1 MSASPGLAIAAA
13 FLGGLTLFAVAAVA
27 ASKLQA
33 DDLAIINVPRGGI
46 RLAKDAPEARIIQA
60 TPLTWDE
67 DEGAWMITMQLGK
80 SSVELVL
87 DSGSGQI
94 SAKGNQC
101 KFTTCEGD
109 TCITQKCPCGK
120 NSNGRARKNC
130 SAHSYTPSG
139 QRLDPGQD
147 GAGLDTVLSF
157 GTQDNSVIHYKETV
171 SLEMA
176 SLSCSDFSTPPQTAL
191 ATHMVTF
198 PEDIVVHL
206 IHAIKGTSS
215 SNICGISRPTRTGV
229 PVIMSYMLAGAP
241 EHTWSVILHKRG
253 GWFAIGALS
262 ECFAPEYCPL
272 LWPPAF
278 SNFNTRFYVVRL
290 KSLQVSRSGDA
301 PFRTLSAKDTPEF
314 LVLDTGT
321 TCSYAPPELGAKLRA
336 IDWRE
341 QHSSMRLVLENG
353 VQLTYNNQDLQDPD
367 DPLRSV
373 FNCDPHT
380 TLEDFD
386 SIFAVPTILFGA
398 VMMRGMY
405 WEYDLDRE
413 RVGIARV

>member
-13 FLGGLTLFAVAAVA
+13 VMGGVTLFVVAAAA

-33 DDLAIINVPRGGI
+33 NDDANDVRPRGGI
-46 RLAKDAPEARIIQA
+46 RLAQTQQIEA
-60 TPLTWDE
+60 TPLTWDD
-67 DEGAWMITMQLGK
+67 DEGAWMITMQLGN
-80 SSVELVL
+80 SSVQLVL

-94 SAKGNQC
+94 SAKGKHC

-109 TCITQKCPCGK
+109 SCTTQKCPCGK
-120 NSNGRARKNC
+120 NSDGSSRKNC

-139 QRLDPGQD
+139 QRLDPGQN

-157 GTQDNSVIHYKETV
+157 GTQQDSVTHYKETV
-171 SLEMA
+171 SLELA
-176 SLSCSDFSTPPQTAL
+176 SLSCSDLMTTPQTAHPHV
-191 ATHMVTF
+191 THMHTL

-215 SNICGISRPTRTGV
+215 SNICGMSRPTPTGV
-229 PVIMSYMLAGAP
+229 PVVLSYMLAGAP
-241 EHTWSVILHKRG
+241 AHTWSVILHERG
-253 GWFAIGALS
+253 GWFAIGAFS
-262 ECFAPEYCPL
+262 ACFVPAYCPL
-272 LWPPAF
+272 VWPPSF
-278 SNFNTRFYVVRL
+278 SNFHTRFYVVRL
-290 KSLQVSRSGDA
+290 KALQVGGVGAA
-301 PFRTLSAKDTPEF
+301 PFRTLSVQDTPQF
-314 LVLDTGT
+314 VVLDTGT
-321 TCSYAPPELGAKLRA
+321 TCTYAPPELGGKLRA

-353 VQLTYNNQDLQDPD
+353 VELTYNTQQLKDPD
-367 DPLRSV
+367 DPGRSV

-386 SIFAVPTILFGA
+386 NIFAVPTILLGA
-398 VMMRGMY
+398 VMMRDMY
-405 WEYDLDRE
+405 WEYDLDNE